1 MVSRGQI
8 WWVDLSEPLG
18 SEPGYTRPIV
28 IVQADT
34 FNRSRI
40 STIMAVVVTSNV
52 KLAEAPGNVL
62 LPAEKTGLKKD
73 SVVNVS
79 QIITVDKKAL
89 REHAGELERK
99 TMRLVDE
106 GIRLALA
113 L

>member
-18 SEPGYTRPIV
+18 SEPGYTRPV
-28 IVQADT
+28 TIVQADT

-40 STIMAVVVTSNV
+40 GTVVAVVITSNLR
-52 KLAEAPGNVL
+52 LAEAPGNVL
-62 LPAEKTGLKKD
+62 LLADKTGLKKD

-79 QIITVDKKAL
+79 QIITIDKQAL
-89 REHAGELERK
+89 RERAGELDTK
-99 TMRLVDE
+99 TMRLIDD
-106 GIRLALA
+106 GMRLALA